1 MNSRRVLFLGN
12 SITRHEPKPEIGWT
26 GNWGMAASS
35 IEKDYVHLL
44 IKMFTEKDGAEPESL
59 IMNIADFE
67 REFATY
73 NIAENFKNLA
83 GFNADI
89 IILAI
94 GENVPNLATD
104 HDKTSFGDAIS
115 ELLTYLKKTGNSP
128 ALFVRSSFWSNLIK
142 DAILQQTSINA
153 GGIFVDISNLDKN
166 EANYARS
173 ERDYDHGG
181 VAAHPGDAGMV
192 AIADAI
198 WNAVQKE
205 NLC

>member
-1 MNSRRVLFLGN
+1 
-12 SITRHEPKPEIGWT
+12 
-26 GNWGMAASS
+26 MAASS

-44 IKMFTEKDGAEPESL
+44 IKKFAEIDGAEPESL

-67 REFATY
+67 REYATY
-73 NIAENFKNLA
+73 NITENFKNLVD
-83 GFNADI
+83 FNADI

-94 GENVPNLATD
+94 GENVSDLATD
-104 HDKTSFGDAIS
+104 HDKTAFGDAIS
-115 ELLTYLKKTGNSP
+115 ELLELLKKNDNSP
-128 ALFVRSSFWSNLIK
+128 ALFVRSCFWSNPTK

>member
-1 MNSRRVLFLGN
+1 M
-12 SITRHEPKPEIGWT
+12 
-26 GNWGMAASS
+26 
-35 IEKDYVHLL
+35 

-59 IMNIADFE
+59 IVNIADFE
-67 REFATY
+67 REYATY
-73 NIAENFKNLA
+73 NILENFKTIA
-83 GFNADI
+83 DFNADI

-94 GENVPNLATD
+94 GENVPDIATD
-104 HDKTSFGDAIS
+104 EDKSAFSDAIS
-115 ELLTYLKKTGNSP
+115 KLLEFLKKNDTSP
-128 ALFVRSSFWSNLIK
+128 ALFIRSSFWSNPTK
-142 DAILQQTSINA
+142 DAILQQTSINT